1 MVTKIKLA
9 VLLVLLIPSLT
20 FAAPGWQRDTTWT
33 WSYDPPEDLVLT
45 GFRMYQDGNP
55 VCDIAGAE
63 ARIGSCQILLT
74 KRSTPFTLTA
84 VFASGEE
91 SPHSDAY
98 VLIDWGPKPRIIK
111 LESR

>member
-45 GFRMYQDGNP
+45 GFRMYQDGN
-55 VCDIAGAE
+55 A
-63 ARIGSCQILLT
+63 IL
-74 KRSTPFTLTA
+74 RGPR
-84 VFASGEE
+84 
-91 SPHSDAY
+91 H
-98 VLIDWGPKPRIIK
+98 VLEVVRFY
-111 LESR
+111 